1 MVDRVWRVTFPA
13 QFIVMRVEQ
22 STPREEV
29 KRLMLRQVQQVVE
42 QSLEEISDAPAGVSQ
57 SAEEA
62 GREPVQ

>member
-1 MVDRVWRVTFPA
+1 
-13 QFIVMRVEQ
+13 VMRVEQ